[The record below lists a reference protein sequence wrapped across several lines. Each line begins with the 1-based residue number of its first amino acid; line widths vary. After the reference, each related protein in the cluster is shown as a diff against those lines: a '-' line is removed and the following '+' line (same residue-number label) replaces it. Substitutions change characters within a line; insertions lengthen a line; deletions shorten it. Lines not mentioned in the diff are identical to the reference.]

1 MPEHQRFKKLANTS
15 KAKAIELIYIEMEK
29 GMKHNDAKAYFM
41 PKLGLSKE
49 TFRSYWNSAKV
60 KYAKRQEKTEQ
71 AIFEKETNKVL
82 HILETQDGQVNAL
95 IEQLNEVKA
104 ELQSGTTIDCAWNRG
119 EFVET
124 VRPLNATERKDRR
137 LLYYKL
143 LAEIRSI
150 RGLDAPKQSQ
160 VKLETDIDKLI
171 NSGDAKVEE
180 GEGPAKPFKNL
191 KGE

>member
-1 MPEHQRFKKLANTS
+1 MANISKTKAVELILKEVQDGKTYTDAFAAILADFSLSKPTFDKYWKQAKEIYQTRLKKKEEART
-15 KAKAIELIYIEMEK
+15 KREIEKAIHE
-29 GMKHNDAKAYFM
+29 
-41 PKLGLSKE
+41 
-49 TFRSYWNSAKV
+49 
-60 KYAKRQEKTEQ
+60 
-71 AIFEKETNKVL
+71 
-82 HILETQDGQVNAL
+82 LETQDGQVNAL

-124 VRPLNATERKDRR
+124 TRPLNATERKDRR